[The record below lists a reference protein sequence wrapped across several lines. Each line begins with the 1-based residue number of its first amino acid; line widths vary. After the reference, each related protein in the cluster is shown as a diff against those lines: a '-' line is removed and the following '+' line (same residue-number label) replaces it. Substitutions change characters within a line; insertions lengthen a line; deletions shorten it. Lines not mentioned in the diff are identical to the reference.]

1 MTYYG
6 ISVIITI
13 LVTSMIAFYLLYKA
27 KELNLGILISIT
39 SGSIVLGFSF
49 SPAFKFIMELLS
61 ESVNLDKKVAL
72 ILSLIAELL
81 IFLFFIC
88 ILSLVI
94 SIVIP
99 KKFSSI
105 DCGIYIDKFFESI
118 KNTTSNIFKKMSA
131 IAEKTITL
139 LKENVK
145 NTYNLKNKLKKPVDT
160 NQIIDTMGL
169 EKNENGVTTQGT
181 SDSFANLI
189 AFIEPDRQEASDR
202 TEAIHTSEEIQAADT
217 VAAAVETD
225 VVDIFDVSAD
235 NEHIPIGFEGAE
247 TESTEPS
254 EEPEAES
261 AELSE
266 EPEPESA
273 ELSEEP
279 ETENAEL
286 SEVSE
291 TEFETENYGIAY
303 APETETEGLSV
314 EFEPHNEEKSVEHR
328 SYGEVDVI
336 EAQTAEIF
344 DIADEK
350 QLDAD
355 VIPKVHMEIDKIED
369 TNGMTEDDIS
379 NTEANVQSLVVKA
392 FEYKDKGRRAEAVE
406 YYMKALQH
414 NPDKEMLFWIVLD
427 VCALYKQLGL
437 ASLAQSILEGIVEE
451 YEAVI
456 KPEIKEEIIKNLK

>member
-13 LVTSMIAFYLLYKA
+13 LVTSVIAFYLLYKA

-39 SGSIVLGFSF
+39 AGSIVLGFSF

-61 ESVNLDKKVAL
+61 DNVNLDKKVAL
-72 ILSLIAELL
+72 ILSLIVELL
-81 IFLFFIC
+81 IFLFFIS

-105 DCGIYIDKFFESI
+105 DCGIYIDKFFGSI
-118 KNTTSNIFKKMSA
+118 KNTTSNVLKKMSA
-131 IAEKTITL
+131 IPEKTIPL

-169 EKNENGVTTQGT
+169 EKNENGVTLQDT
-181 SDSFANLI
+181 SDSFTNLI
-189 AFIEPDRQEASDR
+189 AFIEPNRQEVSDN
-202 TEAIHTSEEIQAADT
+202 TEAIHTSEESQAAYT
-217 VAAAVETD
+217 VAAAAETG

-235 NEHIPIGFEGAE
+235 NEHRPVEFEGSE
-247 TESTEPS
+247 TENK
-254 EEPEAES
+254 
-261 AELSE
+261 ELSE
-266 EPEPESA
+266 EPKTESK

-279 ETENAEL
+279 ETESKEL
-286 SEVSE
+286 SEEPEIENGELSE
-291 TEFETENYGIAY
+291 DTEAKFEIENNSIAD
-303 APETETEGLSV
+303 APEAEDLSV

-328 SYGEVDVI
+328 SYEEADII
-336 EAQTAEIF
+336 ESQTAEIF
-344 DIADEK
+344 DITDEK
-350 QLDAD
+350 KPDAD
-355 VIPKVHMEIDKIED
+355 VIPEVYKKIDKIED
-369 TNGMTEDDIS
+369 TNGMTGDTIS
-379 NTEANVQSLVVKA
+379 ITETSVQSLVVKA
-392 FEYKDKGRRAEAVE
+392 FEAKDKGRRDEAVE

-427 VCALYKQLGL
+427 VCTLYKQLGL
-437 ASLAQSILEGIVEE
+437 AALAQGILEGIVEQ

>member
-266 EPEPESA
+266 EPE
-273 ELSEEP
+273 
-279 ETENAEL
+279 TENAEL